1 MNGSTEKVGPW
12 ETVFYE
18 HPFRAG
24 LLSSH
29 VRAHLVQAG
38 TWIDLHVSVTAKE
51 SGAKNRAAIESI
63 LKSIA
68 VKEKPGG

>member
-1 MNGSTEKVGPW
+1 
-12 ETVFYE
+12 
-18 HPFRAG
+18 
-24 LLSSH
+24 
-29 VRAHLVQAG
+29 
-38 TWIDLHVSVTAKE
+38 VTAKE